1 MTARMMGLV
10 TGLMAPI
17 DLIAW
22 RKMDLVVQMGPT
34 V

>member
-1 MTARMMGLV
+1 MTARVMGLV
-10 TGLMAPI
+10 TGLMALI

-22 RKMDLVVQMGPT
+22 RKMDPVFQMGPT